1 LASAIASDPAR
12 RADAR
17 VTNLLSWKFILP
29 RMPAGETQNQEAKMR
44 KLAIVLGASVTM
56 LLAGGMAWKADA
68 MT

>member
-1 LASAIASDPAR
+1 
-12 RADAR
+12 
-17 VTNLLSWKFILP
+17 
-29 RMPAGETQNQEAKMR
+29 MPAGETQNQEAKMR